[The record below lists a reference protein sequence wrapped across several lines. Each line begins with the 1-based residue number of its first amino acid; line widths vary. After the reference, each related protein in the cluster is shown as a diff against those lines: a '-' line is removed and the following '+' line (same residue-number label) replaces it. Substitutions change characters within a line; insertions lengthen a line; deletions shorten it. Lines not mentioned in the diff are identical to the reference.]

1 MSFSKDQILRMYPNV
16 QYYVKNSNGGLLA
29 GTIELKDAIKTA
41 DKFKKE
47 YMEDRLNNHLDVFVY
62 DKKGDIIYTA
72 GNTKEKLEEEEFE

>member
-41 DKFKKE
+41 DELKKE
-47 YMEDRLNNHLDVFVY
+47 YMEDRLNNNLDIFVY
-62 DKKGDIIYTA
+62 DR
-72 GNTKEKLEEEEFE
+72 